1 MRFLVHSSSGDVRV
15 LLPVDGE
22 GYAAE
27 ATTGSGDRTVNIQ
40 KGPAAS
46 RRLRVTTSSGDVSVT
61 YRDES

>member
-1 MRFLVHSSSGDVRV
+1 MRV
-15 LLPVDGE
+15 LLPVDGK

-40 KGPAAS
+40 KDPAAS